1 MKNLQKLSVILLAIS
16 FITLFIT
23 ISYSLITENKNEI
36 FLYVIEL
43 SILLALIAFG
53 AVMFIEDK
61 IK

>member
-1 MKNLQKLSVILLAIS
+1 MENLKKLSIIIFVIS

-23 ISYSLITENKNEI
+23 MSYILITKNKNEI
-36 FLYVIEL
+36 FLYIIEL

-53 AVMFIEDK
+53 SIMFIEDK